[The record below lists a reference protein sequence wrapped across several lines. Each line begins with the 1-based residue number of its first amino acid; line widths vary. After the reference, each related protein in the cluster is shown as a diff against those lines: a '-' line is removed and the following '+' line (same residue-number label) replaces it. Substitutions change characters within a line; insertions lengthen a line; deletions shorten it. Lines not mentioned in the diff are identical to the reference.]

1 MLKFGGIIMIIT
13 VTLNPAQDKSVVIDN
28 FGFDK
33 VNRITEMRLDAGGKG
48 INVSKVV
55 KSLGGETLAL
65 GVLGGTI
72 GGYIMHSMDEMN
84 IRHDFVHVASET
96 RTNLKIYD
104 PTTKMYTD
112 INEPGFELPAER
124 LDEVET
130 KLFYY
135 AKPGDYV
142 VFAGGAPSGVPNDT
156 LYKWTK
162 KLKARNVSVIADLD
176 GELLKNTVAARPFM
190 IKPNLAELMRL
201 CGLRDTSI
209 YTLVDVAKKLVAEG
223 IRTVVVSL
231 GSDGALFV
239 NANEALYAKSPRAEA
254 ISTVGAGDAM
264 TAALVYSLSCNHR
277 WRDAIVLAM
286 ATATAKVMCEGN
298 TPPQLE
304 KVKQYMSQITIE
316 SC

>member
-223 IRTVVVSL
+223 IRTVVVCEIPARGGNKHRRRGRRYDSRVSL
-231 GSDGALFV
+231 FAFLQ
-239 NANEALYAKSPRAEA
+239 SPLARRN
-254 ISTVGAGDAM
+254 STCHGYG
-264 TAALVYSLSCNHR
+264 YG
-277 WRDAIVLAM
+277 
-286 ATATAKVMCEGN
+286 EGYVRGQH
-298 TPPQLE
+298 T
-304 KVKQYMSQITIE
+304 S
-316 SC
+316 SA